1 MFKYK
6 RKINEINSL
15 HKSSFVTS
23 DKVNTTICLNSDF
36 TVRKPFNGL
45 YIKNGKVIISNLFEQ
60 IETKENKY
68 SINNIISSVK
78 SYDKNNDEYIN
89 NLRIEKENFSIE
101 RQMTDFYKKISS

>member
-45 YIKNGKVIISNLFEQ
+45 YIKRTI
-60 IETKENKY
+60 
-68 SINNIISSVK
+68 
-78 SYDKNNDEYIN
+78 
-89 NLRIEKENFSIE
+89 FS
-101 RQMTDFYKKISS
+101 RVV

>member
-6 RKINEINSL
+6 RKINEINYL

-45 YIKNGKVIISNLFEQ
+45 YIKNGKVIA
-60 IETKENKY
+60 NKAWKVE
-68 SINNIISSVK
+68 I
-78 SYDKNNDEYIN
+78 
-89 NLRIEKENFSIE
+89 
-101 RQMTDFYKKISS
+101 

>member
-78 SYDKNNDEYIN
+78 SYDKSNDEYI
-89 NLRIEKENFSIE
+89 LSVDLENFFVEYDMDEAYSHS
-101 RQMTDFYKKISS
+101 F

>member
-6 RKINEINSL
+6 RKINEINYL

-68 SINNIISSVK
+68 SINNIIYLFNILYRFHLSVC
-78 SYDKNNDEYIN
+78 YNLLPLQNEIKNTT
-89 NLRIEKENFSIE
+89 K
-101 RQMTDFYKKISS
+101 